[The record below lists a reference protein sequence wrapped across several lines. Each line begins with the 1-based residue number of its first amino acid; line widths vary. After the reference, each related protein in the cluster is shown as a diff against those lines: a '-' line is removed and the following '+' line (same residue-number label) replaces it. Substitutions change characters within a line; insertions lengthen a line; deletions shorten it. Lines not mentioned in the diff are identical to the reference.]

1 MMSTSIPDSHKD
13 LLGAPVY
20 VDLVTVMPDGQPQ
33 ASVVWC
39 SYDGKHVL
47 VNTAV
52 GRQKE
57 SNMQAR
63 PKATILSV
71 DPQNPFRYL
80 EVRGTV
86 EAITEDG
93 AMEHINALAK
103 AYRNADS
110 YYGGV
115 MPADMAEKETRVIC
129 KIKPTRVNAMG

>member
-1 MMSTSIPDSHKD
+1 MSAKIPNSHKD

-20 VDLVTVMPDGQPQ
+20 VDLITVMPDGQPQ

-39 SYDGKHVL
+39 SYDGEFVL

-57 SNMQAR
+57 KNMRTR
-63 PKATILSV
+63 PQATILAV

-86 EAITEDG
+86 ETVTKEG
-93 AMEHINALAK
+93 AVDHIDALAK
-103 AYRNADS
+103 AYRGADS

-115 MPADMAEKETRVIC
+115 QPAELAEKEIRVMC
-129 KIKPTRVNAMG
+129 KIKPMQVNAMG